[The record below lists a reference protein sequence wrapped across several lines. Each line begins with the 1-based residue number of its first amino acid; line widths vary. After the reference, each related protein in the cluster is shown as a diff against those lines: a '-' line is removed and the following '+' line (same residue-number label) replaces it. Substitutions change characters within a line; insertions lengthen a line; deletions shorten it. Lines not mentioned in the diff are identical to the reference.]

1 MEEQIMSEADALTIL
16 KRAILLETRGKAFYK
31 KAAEEADNLVVKDF
45 FKMMAAE
52 EVSHV
57 KILSEQYKS
66 YQTNNKF
73 IPRTVDEYSADVAE
87 QIITE
92 KLIEN
97 ISAASFESAAISAA
111 MGMEE
116 RAIKLYS
123 QRADEA
129 ADPEEKALYRWLA
142 EWETQHLELL
152 AKIDKEVTETIWNDN
167 SFWPF

>member
-1 MEEQIMSEADALTIL
+1 MVETDALTIL

-31 KAAEEADNLVVKDF
+31 KAAEEAGNQVVKEF
-45 FKMMAAE
+45 FEMMAAE
-52 EVSHV
+52 EVSHI

-66 YQTNNKF
+66 YQANDKF
-73 IPRTVDEYSADVAE
+73 IPRAVDEYSADVAE

-97 ISAASFESAAISAA
+97 ISAAGFESAAISAA

-123 QRADEA
+123 KRADEA
-129 ADPEEKALYRWLA
+129 TDPEEKALYRWLA

>member
-1 MEEQIMSEADALTIL
+1 MPESDSLKIL
-16 KRAILLETRGKAFYK
+16 KRAILLEIRGKAFYK
-31 KAAEEADNLVVKDF
+31 KAAEEADNQVVKDF
-45 FKMMAAE
+45 FGMMAAE
-52 EVSHV
+52 EVSHI

-66 YQTNNKF
+66 YQANDKF
-73 IPRTVDEYSADVAE
+73 IPRAVDEYPADVAD
-87 QIITE
+87 QILTD
-92 KLIEN
+92 KLKEN
-97 ISAASFESAAISAA
+97 ISAVGFEAAAISAA

-129 ADPEEKALYRWLA
+129 SDPEEKALYKWLA
-142 EWETQHLELL
+142 EWEIQHLELL

>member
-1 MEEQIMSEADALTIL
+1 MSEPDTLKIL
-16 KRAILLETRGKAFYK
+16 KRAILLEIRGKAFYK
-31 KAAEEADNLVVKDF
+31 KAAEEAGNPVVKEF
-45 FKMMAAE
+45 FEMMAAE

-66 YQTNNKF
+66 YQADNKF
-73 IPRTVDEYSADVAE
+73 IPRTVDEYSADVTD
-87 QIITE
+87 QIITD
-92 KLIEN
+92 KLKDN
-97 ISAASFESAAISAA
+97 ISAAGFESAAISAA

-129 ADPEEKALYRWLA
+129 TDLNEKALYRWLA
-142 EWETQHLELL
+142 DWETQHLELL

>member
-1 MEEQIMSEADALTIL
+1 MPESDSLKIL
-16 KRAILLETRGKAFYK
+16 KRAILLEIRGKAFYK
-31 KAAEEADNLVVKDF
+31 KAAEEAGNQVVKEF
-45 FKMMAAE
+45 FEMMAAE
-52 EVSHV
+52 EVSHI

-66 YQTNNKF
+66 YQANDKF
-73 IPRTVDEYSADVAE
+73 IPRAVDEYSADVVE

-97 ISAASFESAAISAA
+97 ISAAGFESAAISAA

-129 ADPEEKALYRWLA
+129 SDPEEKALYKWLA
-142 EWETQHLELL
+142 EWEIQHLELL

>member
-1 MEEQIMSEADALTIL
+1 MVETDALTIL

-31 KAAEEADNLVVKDF
+31 KAAEEAGNQVVKEF
-45 FKMMAAE
+45 FEMMAAE
-52 EVSHV
+52 EVSHI

-66 YQTNNKF
+66 YQANNKF
-73 IPRTVDEYSADVAE
+73 IPRAVDEYSADVVE

-92 KLIEN
+92 KLIES
-97 ISAASFESAAISAA
+97 ISAAGFESAAISAA

-123 QRADEA
+123 LRAEEA
-129 ADPEEKALYRWLA
+129 TDLNEKALYRWLA
-142 EWETQHLELL
+142 DWETQHLELL